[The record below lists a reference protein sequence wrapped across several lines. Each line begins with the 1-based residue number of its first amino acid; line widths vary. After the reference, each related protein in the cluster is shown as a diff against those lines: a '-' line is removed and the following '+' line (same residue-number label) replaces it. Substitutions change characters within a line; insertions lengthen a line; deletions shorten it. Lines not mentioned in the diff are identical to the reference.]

1 MSRATGS
8 QRAERRR
15 EQAKNRKK
23 KAASRV
29 VRRGQR
35 ATLNGKPVIADG
47 KGNWMPASH
56 YDRYSKNY
64 RKGKP
69 AGTYTVGKDRSKKP
83 TNGSWNTTKYWTTKD
98 GRKVYSVSGSTYDRE
113 TGKTV
118 YGSANNSY
126 VQPRG
131 FSVNKHGQATRHQ
144 RKKSKDEL
152 RMERA
157 IKQGGGR
164 TGEGYVGTGQ
174 PTTKPKSAGTK
185 PAQTKKPKSKPAKDN
200 RPTTV
205 KEIAGAEAFIAAHE
219 NKKGAMQNAVR
230 QARAR
235 LKRLK
240 EKRAE
245 EVRGNR
251 PRNA

>member
-69 AGTYTVGKDRSKKP
+69 AGTYVVGRDRSKGETAEERERRIFP
-83 TNGSWNTTKYWTTKD
+83 ETEAQARRRIGSSG
-98 GRKVYSVSGSTYDRE
+98 GR
-113 TGKTV
+113 
-118 YGSANNSY
+118 SAE
-126 VQPRG
+126 G
-131 FSVNKHGQATRHQ
+131 ATRGSG
-144 RKKSKDEL
+144 KKSKDEL
-152 RMERA
+152 RMRRA

-164 TGEGYVGTGQ
+164 TGEAYVGTGQ

-230 QARAR
+230 QAKKRLER
-235 LKRLK
+235 LKK
-240 EKRAE
+240 KRAE

>member
-1 MSRATGS
+1 MSD
-8 QRAERRR
+8 
-15 EQAKNRKK
+15 KK
-23 KAASRV
+23 KPRV

-35 ATLNGKPVIADG
+35 AILNGKRVIADG

-56 YDRYSKNY
+56 FDRYHKDF

-69 AGTYTVGKDRSKKP
+69 VGKYVVGQDRNKAE
-83 TNGSWNTTKYWTTKD
+83 TAAQ
-98 GRKVYSVSGSTYDRE
+98 RE
-113 TGKTV
+113 RRIFPETEAQARRRIGTG
-118 YGSANNSY
+118 
-126 VQPRG
+126 
-131 FSVNKHGQATRHQ
+131 
-144 RKKSKDEL
+144 KKSKDRL

-164 TGEGYVGTGQ
+164 TGEAYVGSGKSKDVERMKRAIKQGGGRTGEAYVGTGQ

-185 PAQTKKPKSKPAKDN
+185 PAQTKKPKSKPKKDN

-205 KEIAGAEAFIAAHE
+205 KEIAGAEAFIAKYE

-230 QARAR
+230 QAKERLRR
-235 LKRLK
+235 LKA
-240 EKRAE
+240 KRAE

>member
-1 MSRATGS
+1 MSD
-8 QRAERRR
+8 
-15 EQAKNRKK
+15 KK
-23 KAASRV
+23 KPRV

-35 ATLNGKPVIADG
+35 AILNGKRVIPDG

-56 YDRYSKNY
+56 YDRQHKDF

-69 AGTYTVGKDRSKKP
+69 VGKYVVGQDRNKAE
-83 TNGSWNTTKYWTTKD
+83 TAAQ
-98 GRKVYSVSGSTYDRE
+98 RE
-113 TGKTV
+113 RRIFPETEAQARRRIGTG
-118 YGSANNSY
+118 
-126 VQPRG
+126 
-131 FSVNKHGQATRHQ
+131 
-144 RKKSKDEL
+144 KKSKDRL

-164 TGEGYVGTGQ
+164 TGEAYVGTGQ

-185 PAQTKKPKSKPAKDN
+185 PAQTKKPKSKPKKDN

-205 KEIAGAEAFIAAHE
+205 KEIAGAEAFIAKYE

-230 QARAR
+230 QAKERLRR
-235 LKRLK
+235 LKA
-240 EKRAE
+240 KRAE